1 MKLYVKTFDMST
13 FDFVQRWL
21 NENKIKVMAISHPI
35 EHISVVEVDVDD
47 KSIKRLNMLLLKN
60 LLVQIDTNSTIVWSA
75 NSKDA
80 NIL

>member
-1 MKLYVKTFDMST
+1 MST